1 MGLNGKQ
8 LLENFKEDE
17 AYGNTTYT
25 PPADEDS
32 NDDNAWKYISAGD
45 ISGLADYTN
54 RNYNYRTI
62 PFLGQIVGHAADAAT
77 QGVADVAQFVGAQG
91 VGDYLNE
98 KA

>member
-45 ISGLADYTN
+45 ISGLVDYTN

-62 PFLGQIVGHAADAAT
+62 PFLGQHRGLEIT
-77 QGVADVAQFVGAQG
+77 SMRRRR
-91 VGDYLNE
+91 
-98 KA
+98 KARQNFRLCLRQNSLLLI